1 MKIPMNPYRRED
13 DGSDWDMLS
22 GEITDF
28 TALHF
33 LKTYQGGTIFL
44 SSVGGDIGAKLAI
57 FDHIRSFENTCIV
70 ATGVN
75 QSAAAVLLQAADVR
89 IMTRNAVLQY
99 IPPPENR
106 DIDPARWFL
115 HSNLV
120 NLVRE
125 RTGASLPEAYDL
137 FDEQMINAERA
148 LQLGL
153 IDKIEGREDDYV
165 DPNDSRNWEGIGL
178 PGSESSVTEPPA
190 ELPSPE

>member
-1 MKIPMNPYRRED
+1 MI
-13 DGSDWDMLS
+13 S
-22 GEITDF
+22 GEITAA
-28 TALHF
+28 TAFNFIKH
-33 LKTYQGGTIFL
+33 YDGGTIFL
-44 SSVGGDIGAKLAI
+44 SSVGGDIGATLAI
-57 FDHIRSFENTCIV
+57 FDHIKSFENTRIV

-106 DIDPARWFL
+106 DVDPQRWFL
-115 HSNLV
+115 HSNIV

-125 RTGASLPEAYDL
+125 RTGMALPESYDL

-165 DPNDSRNWEGIGL
+165 DPNDLRNWEGIGL
-178 PGSESSVTEPPA
+178 PGSESSVVEPEPEIPSA
-190 ELPSPE
+190 E